1 MVLFSICINHH
12 PQALIMTTDIIKY
25 SGPIDLNGYQLI
37 NNLFKNKQSSEALL
51 VLATSGGDP
60 HAGFRIARAL
70 QHEYGQFKILI
81 PRYCKSAGTLI
92 AVGASELFLDDMSE
106 LGPLDIQVKKGDEI
120 MGRSSGLD
128 IIQGV
133 NYLQGQA
140 MSAFRTYLV
149 ELTRDA
155 GLSTKVASDIASK
168 LTTGLF
174 QPIFGQ
180 IDPTKLAE
188 MQRAME
194 IAFAYGARLNEK
206 SQNLRQG
213 GLEKLITSYPSHG
226 FVIDRKEAKTIFTRV
241 FKPTGALAQ
250 LSMASFAEMNA
261 TINSPTP
268 VVNMMCVNVSINGA
282 NNEDS
287 SNTAS
292 DSESNTSGKR
302 AINENSS
309 ATPGSA
315 SLSSPSKRIAKKRAR
330 T

>member
-1 MVLFSICINHH
+1 
-12 PQALIMTTDIIKY
+12 MTTDIIKY
-25 SGPIDLNGYQLI
+25 SGPIDLNGYQQISNIL
-37 NNLFKNKQSSEALL
+37 KNKQSPEALL
-51 VLATSGGDP
+51 ILATSGGDP

-128 IIQGV
+128 IIQAV

-155 GLSTKVASDIASK
+155 GLSTKVASDIASN

-174 QPIFGQ
+174 EPIFGQ

-194 IAFAYGARLNEK
+194 IAFAYGARLNDK

-241 FKPTGALAQ
+241 FKPHGALAQ
-250 LSMASFAEMNA
+250 LSLASFNEMNA

-268 VVNMMCVNVSINGA
+268 VVNMICVNVSINGA
-282 NNEDS
+282 NNENASAPSPDS
-287 SNTAS
+287 KGTKSA
-292 DSESNTSGKR
+292 ER
-302 AINENSS
+302 AVNENCPP
-309 ATPGSA
+309 APGSA
-315 SLSSPSKRIAKKRAR
+315 SLSSPSKRNPKKRAKP
-330 T
+330 